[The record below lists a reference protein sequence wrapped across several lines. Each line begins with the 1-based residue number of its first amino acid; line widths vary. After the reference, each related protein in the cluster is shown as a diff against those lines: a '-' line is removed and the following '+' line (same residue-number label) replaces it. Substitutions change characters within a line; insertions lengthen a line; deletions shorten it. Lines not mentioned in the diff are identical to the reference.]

1 MATQYMVQDV
11 TKAKADFIA
20 KMDKQK
26 TIWLEGS
33 LVKTKHKYFDLYK
46 MVHPELGEG
55 DELVEYNSKRD
66 KWSLA
71 NGYSSTKIYTSSPQ
85 NSLQELRDR
94 KHFIKPSEKSRR
106 AKAAGQA
113 RWRKKKAE
121 IENR

>member
-1 MATQYMVQDV
+1 MATYMVADA

-94 KHFIKPSEKSRR
+94 KVFIIDHKIKNTTFTYSPNTLGSLN
-106 AKAAGQA
+106 
-113 RWRKKKAE
+113 
-121 IENR
+121 IEVA

>member
-1 MATQYMVQDV
+1 MSTQYMVQDV

-94 KHFIKPSEKSRR
+94 KVFIIDHKIKNTTFTYSPNTLGSLN
-106 AKAAGQA
+106 
-113 RWRKKKAE
+113 
-121 IENR
+121 IEVA

>member
-11 TKAKADFIA
+11 TKARADFIA

-94 KHFIKPSEKSRR
+94 KVFIIDHKIKNTTFTYSPNTLGSLN
-106 AKAAGQA
+106 
-113 RWRKKKAE
+113 
-121 IENR
+121 IEVA